1 MLENQ
6 ASSYCMLPG
15 CSRLLLERCLRGIAL
30 SRSSSSLVRNF
41 TRDPIRTEG
50 KLIFRLITSAN
61 SHGSIHTGAS
71 EYVVAART
79 LARSILRRQA
89 NLPQVPVH
97 SFDSLLDPE
106 WIAYNHR
113 KRPMFLMGYD
123 GGLANELGESQEE
136 RIICQR
142 VFLFGMLQVGLPVA
156 LLQATEFKDG
166 KVRFDFLFLICF
178 Y

>member
-1 MLENQ
+1 
-6 ASSYCMLPG
+6 
-15 CSRLLLERCLRGIAL
+15 
-30 SRSSSSLVRNF
+30 
-41 TRDPIRTEG
+41 
-50 KLIFRLITSAN
+50 
-61 SHGSIHTGAS
+61 
-71 EYVVAART
+71 
-79 LARSILRRQA
+79 
-89 NLPQVPVH
+89 
-97 SFDSLLDPE
+97 
-106 WIAYNHR
+106 
-113 KRPMFLMGYD
+113 MFLMGYD